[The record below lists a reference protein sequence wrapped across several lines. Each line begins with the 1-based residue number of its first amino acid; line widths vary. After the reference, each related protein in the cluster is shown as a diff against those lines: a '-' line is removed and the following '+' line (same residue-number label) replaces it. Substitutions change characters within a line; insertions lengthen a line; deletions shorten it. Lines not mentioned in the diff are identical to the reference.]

1 MRITWIQPEDL
12 VGHELRQAREE
23 QKDVDAIEE
32 RWLVAGGAPAPG
44 RGASPDP
51 VSPELRAL
59 ANHGLRGFTPPR
71 TRAADALRGASVVND
86 GFAAAWGSLDAP
98 MGGMKQSGVGR
109 RHGREGLLKYTESQ
123 TIALRTALAEKLQ
136 TPGTDPS
143 GYARRFTKILKA
155 AKHLPR

>member
-59 ANHGLRGFTPPR
+59 ALDLLDELDGVPRPLAGAEPEGFDEILAAADPTPAVAPAGDLEER
-71 TRAADALRGASVVND
+71 VAGAWLGRAAGCVLGKPVEEHPARGHPGDRAGDGKLAGLVVVH
-86 GFAAAWGSLDAP
+86 
-98 MGGMKQSGVGR
+98 GGR
-109 RHGREGLLKYTESQ
+109 P
-123 TIALRTALAEKLQ
+123 
-136 TPGTDPS
+136 PG
-143 GYARRFTKILKA
+143 
-155 AKHLPR
+155 